1 MKIRQLVLKEIIH
14 RKLNFS
20 LSVFAT
26 LIATASLI
34 GSVVLLR
41 VHDIKTQSI
50 LQQKEAELQARMDK
64 LQDDMRKAM
73 LILGFNIVILPKDQ
87 NLADWYSDDYSVKDM
102 PESYVARLANSDIL
116 SIRHLLPSLQQKI
129 QWPERKRNI
138 ILVGTRGEV
147 PNLHQTPKN
156 PMVQPVPYGSITL
169 GYELHRSMDIRVND
183 TVKLMGKTFTVNKCY
198 EERGNQD
205 DITAWINLKE
215 AQELLGKEGRINA
228 ILALECLCT
237 ENSLPTIRKEIA
249 SILPDTQVIERG
261 SRALARVEARTKVA
275 QEAAITIEKEKR
287 ARETIRH
294 EKERMASILIPVILL
309 ACALWIALMG
319 FINVRSRQEEIGIL
333 RTVGV
338 SARQIFMLFTWK
350 NLSIGILGGFLGLV
364 FGTIL
369 PFLFSDPDQV
379 LRIGA
384 VGSLM
389 FWLGLGALS
398 VIGASF
404 LSIVAGW
411 IPAMIASGQ
420 DPAEILKGE

>member
-34 GSVVLLR
+34 GSIVLLR
-41 VHDIKTQSI
+41 GHDIRTQSI

-64 LQDDMRKAM
+64 LEDDMRKAM

-87 NLADWYSDDYSVKDM
+87 NLAGWYSDDYSVKDM
-102 PESYVARLANSDIL
+102 PESYVDRLANSDIL

-129 QWPERKRNI
+129 QWPERRRNI

-147 PNLHQTPKN
+147 PNLHQTPKK
-156 PMVQPVPYGSITL
+156 PLVQPVPYGSITL

-198 EERGNQD
+198 EERGNKD

-237 ENSLPTIRKEIA
+237 GNSLSTIRKEIA
-249 SILPDTQVIERG
+249 AILPGTQVIERG
-261 SRALARVEARTKVA
+261 SRALARAEARTKVA
-275 QEAAITIEKEKR
+275 QEAAMTLEKEKR
-287 ARETIRH
+287 GRETIRH
-294 EKERMASILIPVILL
+294 EKERMASVLIPVILL
-309 ACALWIALMG
+309 ACALWVAIMG
-319 FINVRSRQEEIGIL
+319 FINVRSRREEIGIL
-333 RTVGV
+333 RTVGI
-338 SARQIFMLFTWK
+338 SARHIFMLFTWK
-350 NLSIGILGGFLGLV
+350 HLSIGILGGFLGLV
-364 FGTIL
+364 LGTIM
-369 PFLFSDPDQV
+369 PFLFFGPDQV
-379 LRIGA
+379 LRIGD
-384 VGSLM
+384 VGSM
-389 FWLGLGALS
+389 TFWLGLGALS

-404 LSIVAGW
+404 LSVVAGW
-411 IPAMIASGQ
+411 IPTMIASRQ
-420 DPAEILKGE
+420 DPAEVLRDE